1 MKKLFGS
8 RLFKTILGIVFTL
21 SISTLF
27 VCCLF
32 YAFVATSGFSDSDKK
47 CASYYDTDSFQ
58 GIMNFKVMHLMDD
71 ISTLDTYAPLFED
84 IDTDTPVIRLF
95 DYYTDDSV
103 DITLDYI
110 YNHGL
115 DVPYTFS
122 TEYGSETFFEA
133 DTSIAYY
140 NKLSSLIG
148 GDYVLVNQNIYS
160 ELIMTYGVSNLDPIS
175 GEAINKNFSA
185 SSYIYQNNDGA
196 FVVYSPEDS
205 LFYCKT
211 LGWFDAGNGL
221 LFNKEYLDAELNLAT
236 EEAFLQET
244 PILYSTLANNISL
257 SYEDYTAAYNNL
269 SASSDPYNYYGDIN
283 YYSDLDYYTVLS
295 GGYSN
300 VARTYSNV
308 KSASAISSNDAYI
321 YYDTNS
327 NTIDTNCGLVSNTFS
342 YGFSDVP
349 NYSIAVG
356 YSEDKSSNLYYDTL
370 SIPSAKSIFDNYLP
384 YSDLFIVLGC
394 ISAIITIISIIGL
407 IAATGKAA
415 DGSNEI
421 VTIFY
426 DHTFTEVSLAI
437 LAGTI
442 FAAIASTAIVMDGYF
457 DTSPAI
463 PLFLVIMMTAIFA
476 LCSII
481 AMCIGLSLVR
491 CCKARIIFKNS
502 IIIRLLKKI
511 FSFMGAV
518 INGRG
523 YTVRAIIIFV
533 IYSIC
538 NVICILIMAN
548 WGFDFPSCIPWIGLQ
563 ISLGIWLICDAYG
576 MSKAVKAVD
585 EISIG
590 NVSYQIDT
598 SNLMGQKKD
607 FANRINHIGSGL
619 NDAIATSV
627 KDERLKAQLITNV
640 SHDIKTPLTSI
651 ISYVDLLKRED
662 IKDETILHYIDVL
675 DQKSARLKTLTEDLV
690 EASKVTTG
698 NIELHCANLNFTE
711 LLDQAIGEFQDKY
724 ASKHLTVVTDM
735 CENPP
740 IIYADGQRTYRIID
754 NLLGNIYK
762 YSAEGTRVYIS
773 LTADDEIMTLT
784 LKNIS
789 DAPLNISPDELT
801 ERFTRGDQSR
811 NTEGSGLG
819 LSIAKELTI
828 LQDGTFNIHLDGDLF
843 KVIVTFH
850 IVSQT
855 MDND

>member
-1 MKKLFGS
+1 MKNLFGS
-8 RLFKTILGIVFTL
+8 RLFKTILGIVFTV
-21 SISTLF
+21 SISTIF
-27 VCCLF
+27 VCCIF
-32 YAFVATSGFSDSDKK
+32 YTFVSTSGFSDSDRK
-47 CASYYDTDSFQ
+47 CESYYDTDSFQ
-58 GIMNFKVMHLMDD
+58 KIMSFKIMNLMSD
-71 ISTLDTYAPLFED
+71 ISTVDTYAPIFKD
-84 IDTDTPVIRLF
+84 INDDTPVIQLF

-103 DITLDYI
+103 DITMDYI
-110 YNHGL
+110 HNHGL
-115 DVPYTFS
+115 DIPYTFS
-122 TEYGSETFFEA
+122 TKYGSETFFEA

-140 NKLSSLIG
+140 NKLASLIG
-148 GDYVLVNQNIYS
+148 GDYVLVNQSIYS
-160 ELIMTYGVSNLDPIS
+160 ELIMTYGKSNLDSIN
-175 GEAINKNFSA
+175 GEAINQNFSP
-185 SSYIYQNNDGA
+185 SSYIYQNSNGA
-196 FVVYSPEDS
+196 FVVYSPEDA

-221 LFNKEYLDAELNLAT
+221 LFNKEYLDSGDNLDS
-236 EEAFLQET
+236 EEDFLQET
-244 PILYSTLANNISL
+244 PILYSTLANNISH
-257 SYEDYTAAYNNL
+257 SYDDYLAASNNL
-269 SASSDPYNYYGDIN
+269 SSSSDSYDYYGDIN
-283 YYSDLDYYTVLS
+283 YYCDLDYYAVIS

-308 KSASAISSNDAYI
+308 KAASTIGSNDAYI
-321 YYDTNS
+321 YYNNS
-327 NTIDTNCGLVSNTFS
+327 SDAIDTNCNLNSSTFNS
-342 YGFSDVP
+342 GFSDAS
-349 NYSIAVG
+349 NYSIAIG
-356 YSEDKSSNLYYDTL
+356 YSEGNSSKLYYDTF
-370 SIPSAKSIFDNYLP
+370 SVPSAKNIFDHYLP

-394 ISAIITIISIIGL
+394 VSAIIAILSIVGL
-407 IAATGKAA
+407 VFATGRASN
-415 DGSNEI
+415 GSDQV
-421 VTIFY
+421 VTVFY
-426 DHTFTEVSLAI
+426 DHTFTEVSLAL

-442 FAAIASTAIVMDGYF
+442 FIALYSTALVMDGYF
-457 DTSPAI
+457 DSSPAI
-463 PLFLVIMMTAIFA
+463 PLYLVAMITAIFA
-476 LCSII
+476 ICSIV

-491 CCKARIIFKNS
+491 CCKARTIFKNS
-502 IIIRLLKKI
+502 ITVRCLRKI
-511 FSFMGAV
+511 FSFLATV
-518 INGRG
+518 INGKG
-523 YTVRAIIIFV
+523 YTIRAIIIFA

-538 NVICILIMAN
+538 NVICILIMAD
-548 WGFDFPSCIPWIGLQ
+548 WSFIFPSCIPWIGLQ
-563 ISLGIWLICDAYG
+563 IALGIWLICDAYG

-585 EISIG
+585 EISAG

-598 SNLMGQKKD
+598 SNLVGQKKD

-619 NDAIATSV
+619 KDAIATSV

-662 IKDETILHYIDVL
+662 IKDETILRYIDVL

-698 NIELHCANLNFTE
+698 NIELHLTNINFTE

-724 ASKHLTVVTDM
+724 MSKHLTVVTDI
-735 CENPP
+735 CKKSP

-762 YSAEGTRVYIS
+762 YSTEGTRVYIS

-828 LQDGTFNIHLDGDLF
+828 LQEGTFNIHLDGDLF

-850 IVSQT
+850 IASQT
-855 MDND
+855 IDND